1 MKMIDPKKDSM
12 DLGDDSIKCF
22 HVQMKPPQIVI
33 PITLNILK
41 VFMKFDEKELIS
53 ALRELQAYAE
63 LIIYTFLPET
73 LV

>member
-33 PITLNILK
+33 PYNT
-41 VFMKFDEKELIS
+41 
-53 ALRELQAYAE
+53 
-63 LIIYTFLPET
+63 
-73 LV
+73 